1 MKNSSMRV
9 CVSKLVRFTLTAFL
23 CGLPWSAMDLPVT
36 AGTAVGRDLVT
47 DEPNAPKGRPSGVPD
62 YRPVV
67 DAAAGRH
74 LGLSLKKLRHGIDP
88 PRPFLIWAIGSSYT
102 NMLGNG
108 EIWKEELPRRFPA
121 APPVVYRKMV
131 GNSCPWQYLRG
142 WARHLVIPDQPD
154 LIIIYTL
161 GRPEDL
167 DTLLVELRSQ
177 TTADIIV
184 PSIHWR
190 ERDQALWGLSESA
203 VDQDVAVVRAVC
215 AKHGVEFVEN
225 RRAWA
230 AYLAANHLPISALL
244 KDAVHQSDYGAE
256 IINRNI
262 LAHLRES
269 DHGTDELQARE
280 RRIEPPAVLDGSG
293 TVAFTGTRIDLV
305 GTRSFS
311 GGRLRVIIDDEQAG
325 NLDAFVVSYVQPD
338 ASNARVGRGSVP
350 RDQAPHGV
358 AVGRNVIPQEWTI
371 VMTSDKGD
379 YELTGS
385 LTGGDGIGNAFQP
398 FTSMSGQIVI
408 EPDLW
413 RRAERNR
420 TGDRFTFSV
429 RRACLDAI
437 DFAGPEG
444 ERFIVRIAQMLANG
458 PHRLTLHQ
466 DRPGPTPI
474 EWLEVY
480 EPPLKLTP

>member
-1 MKNSSMRV
+1 MRAS
-9 CVSKLVRFTLTAFL
+9 VSKPMRIILIAFL
-23 CGLPWSAMDLPVT
+23 CGLPWPAVDLS
-36 AGTAVGRDLVT
+36 GTASIAAGRDLVT
-47 DEPNAPKGRPSGVPD
+47 DEPKAPKGKPVGAAD

-74 LGLSLKKLRHGIDP
+74 LGLSMRKLTQGIDP

-102 NMLGNG
+102 NMLGDG
-108 EIWKEELPRRFPA
+108 AIWQEEVSRRFPH
-121 APPVVYRKMV
+121 APPIVYRKMV

-154 LIIIYTL
+154 LVITYTI

-167 DTLLVELRSQ
+167 DALLVELRTQ

-190 ERDQALWGLSESA
+190 ERDQALWGLSENA
-203 VDQDVAVVRAVC
+203 ADQDVAAVRAVC

-225 RRAWA
+225 RRDWA
-230 AYLAANHLPISALL
+230 AYLAAHQLPISALL

-269 DHGTDELQARE
+269 DHATHESRNRE
-280 RRIEPPAVLDGSG
+280 RRIEPPAVVDGSV
-293 TVAFTGTRIDLV
+293 TVAFAGTRIDLV
-305 GTRSFS
+305 GRRSAA
-311 GGRLRVIIDDEQAG
+311 GGSLRVAIDGEPAG
-325 NLDAFVVSYVQPD
+325 SVDAFIVGYVQPD
-338 ASNARVGRGSVP
+338 ANNARVGRGSVP

-358 AVGRNVIPQEWTI
+358 SLGSNVVPQDWTI

-385 LTGGDGIGNAFQP
+385 ITGGDGVGNAFQL
-398 FTSMSGQIVI
+398 FTSRSGQIVI
-408 EPDLW
+408 AAELW

-420 TGDRFTFSV
+420 AGDRFTFAV

-444 ERFIVRIAQMLANG
+444 ERFTVRIAQMLANG
-458 PHRLTLHQ
+458 PHRLTLCQ

-474 EWLEVY
+474 EFFDVF
-480 EPPLKLTP
+480 EPPLKPTP